1 MAKKTYRGSCH
12 CGRVRFEADLDLSG
26 PTYRCNC
33 TYCTK
38 IRTWFAS
45 VEPGEFRLLAGEAD
59 LADYQF
65 GLRRLHHRFCRH
77 CGVRPF
83 GVGDTEETGP
93 FVTIA
98 LATLDDVE
106 PRELTAAPLTY
117 FNGRQ
122 DDFESPPAETR
133 HL

>member
-12 CGRVRFEADLDLSG
+12 CGRVRFEADIDLSG

-38 IRTWFAS
+38 IRNWFAS
-45 VEPGEFRLLAGEAD
+45 VEPGDFRLLGGESD
-59 LADYQF
+59 LVDYQF
-65 GLRRLHHRFCRH
+65 GSRQLRHRFCRH

-83 GVGDTEETGP
+83 GGGTAETGP
-93 FVTIA
+93 FIA
-98 LATLDDVE
+98 VQLGTLDDAE
-106 PRELTAAPLTY
+106 PRELAAAPLTY
-117 FNGRQ
+117 FNGRD